1 MAADGTTKEN
11 LGAKEEKP
19 KEIGK
24 EREKERKERRK
35 EEKEKERKEKEKE
48 KGPKV
53 DASIA
58 EVHTTL
64 ATALKRAKEK
74 ANNIQLTGWSERNHG
89 KIGHN
94 RGRTKVKQFANCL
107 DSQLFLERDPKI
119 VPKFLTSQNP
129 LHIR

>member
-35 EEKEKERKEKEKE
+35 EEKEKEKKEKE
-48 KGPKV
+48 KGPKA

-58 EVHTTL
+58 EAHITL
-64 ATALKRAKEK
+64 EIALKRAKEK
-74 ANNIQLTGWSERNHG
+74 VSSTLLTGWSERNHG
-89 KIGHN
+89 RIGHN
-94 RGRTKVKQFANCL
+94 QGRMKVKQFANYL
-107 DSQLFLERDPKI
+107 DSQLFLERDLKI
-119 VPKFLTSQNP
+119 VPKFPTSQNP